1 MMRWTVAPLA
11 LVTLLAGSLWLAG
24 VPVAAQGT
32 ARSATWNRFDVDL
45 EVRRDGSLAVA
56 ERQEIAFRGSP
67 PFRRGSRLVPTA
79 RTSGITDVSVA
90 EVQPGGQEVPYT
102 RGLGA
107 TGTFSTATTAQGLS
121 IDWTFPD
128 TSNATRAF
136 VVRYVALGAIR
147 LYDRGDQLNW
157 DAVYADRAGDV
168 LASAVTVRLPADVPP
183 DGLTSA
189 LYRARPGDTLGA
201 RPAVGSATRVDARTV
216 RFEVGAL
223 PPRTG
228 AEVRVQFPSGL
239 VAGPPPAWQAEAD
252 RQDRISQT
260 VAPIGGFA
268 SLLVTALVLAGGGA
282 LLLFLWLTRG
292 RDPGV
297 GRVAP
302 VLDRPPS
309 DLPAPLAGTLV
320 DEVADARDAV
330 ATLVDLA
337 QRGVVTL
344 TDVRNPDLVGS
355 QQDVQIERRD
365 GSGGARL
372 RRYER
377 TLLDLLFRGVEGN
390 VVTLSSVRD
399 RLAGAIPILQAQLHQ
414 AVAEEGLF
422 HADPEATRQRFWRL
436 GWVVV
441 VLGVLLAAFAGGFL
455 GTLVAAS
462 WLPGVALF
470 LVGLGLVWLSRAMP
484 RRTPRGALEAARWR
498 AFRVTLER
506 GNLPPNGR
514 SDQYLPYAVAFGTD
528 RTFLNR
534 LDAVGH
540 PPPAWY
546 RRMEGPGG
554 VVMMPGG
561 FGWGGP
567 PIIVGG
573 GWGGPTEGPGTP
585 APDGAPGPV
594 APGGFGE
601 GWSAPSPQAWS
612 DGLADLLNSASEAL
626 ASGGGSGDWSGGGF
640 GGGGGGGGGS
650 GGFD

>member
-1 MMRWTVAPLA
+1 M
-11 LVTLLAGSLWLAG
+11 SLWLAA
-24 VPVAAQGT
+24 VPAAAQGT
-32 ARSATWNRFDVDL
+32 ERSATWNRFDVALD
-45 EVRRDGSLAVA
+45 VRRDGSVAVT
-56 ERQEIAFRGSP
+56 ETQQIAFSGSP
-67 PFRRGSRLVPTA
+67 AFRRGSRVVATA

-90 EVQPGGQEVPYT
+90 ELQPDGREVPYT

-107 TGTFSTATTAQGLS
+107 PRTFSTATTAQGLS
-121 IDWTFPD
+121 IEWTFPD
-128 TSNATRAF
+128 TTNATRTF

-147 LYDRGDQLNW
+147 LYDQGDQLNW
-157 DAVYADRAGDV
+157 EAVYADRAGDV
-168 LASAVTVRLPADVPP
+168 LASVVTVRLPADVPP
-183 DGLTSA
+183 DGLKSA
-189 LYRARPGDTLGA
+189 LYRAQVGDTFGA
-201 RPAVGSATRVDARTV
+201 RPAIGSGTRADARTV

-228 AEVRVQFPSGL
+228 AEVRVQFPPGL
-239 VAGPPPAWQAEAD
+239 VAGPAPAWQAEAD
-252 RQDRISQT
+252 RQDSISQT
-260 VAPIGGFA
+260 VAPIGGFV
-268 SLLVTALVLAGGGA
+268 SLLVTALVLAGGGG

-309 DLPAPLAGTLV
+309 NLPAPLAGTLV

-344 TDVRNPDLVGS
+344 TDVRNPELVGS
-355 QQDVQIERRD
+355 QQDVQIERHD
-365 GSGGARL
+365 GPAADRL

-377 TLLDLLFRGVEGN
+377 TLLDVLFRGVEGN
-390 VVTLSSVRD
+390 VVALSAVGD
-399 RLAGAIPILQAQLHQ
+399 RLAGAIPVLQAQLHQ

-436 GWVVV
+436 GWLVV
-441 VLGVLLAAFAGGFL
+441 VLGALLAAFAGGFL
-455 GTLVAAS
+455 GALVATA

-484 RRTPRGALEAARWR
+484 RRTPQGALEAARWR
-498 AFRVTLER
+498 AFRAYLER
-506 GNLPPNGR
+506 GNLPPGGNAE
-514 SDQYLPYAVAFGTD
+514 QVLPYAVAFGTD
-528 RTFLNR
+528 RSFLNR
-534 LDAVGH
+534 LDAVGQ

-546 RRMEGPGG
+546 RQFDGPGG

-567 PIIVGG
+567 PIVVGG
-573 GWGGPTEGPGTP
+573 GWGGPADGAGVP
-585 APDGAPGPV
+585 APGGAPGPAV
-594 APGGFGE
+594 PGGFDG
-601 GWSAPSPQAWS
+601 GWSAPNPQGWS

-640 GGGGGGGGGS
+640 GGGGGSGGGS